1 MFRSVRQAGMPSS
14 IVHSVTC
21 FGEGKWTKYT
31 GNPCG
36 FRSPHHKTP
45 SGKMGVKIPNPI
57 CNCDFPEGPASMI
70 IRRALNASRVTS
82 RRLITDTAPFENVS
96 VGVVLCTEYRIAQS
110 FPTSFD
116 PTRIA
121 SSDYRPLDLP
131 TFDPTW
137 ITSSDEMT

>member
-1 MFRSVRQAGMPSS
+1 
-14 IVHSVTC
+14 
-21 FGEGKWTKYT
+21 
-31 GNPCG
+31 
-36 FRSPHHKTP
+36 
-45 SGKMGVKIPNPI
+45 
-57 CNCDFPEGPASMI
+57 MI

-116 PTRIA
+116 PTRIV